1 MTPRPRAAKAR
12 RLEPAKP
19 DLPTPS
25 RYERNVLAQPGLIED
40 ILSAPEPAWMRR
52 LRGHPVHFVGV
63 GTSRHAAEIARALWK
78 RLVSPRAEALHSF
91 DFARLPQTV
100 GRGDVVVLLSHRGGE
115 SSFTV
120 EAARKAKEAGAVTV
134 AITGRGAQWR
144 DELDHRL
151 DCCELENT
159 GAFTKSFTTT
169 MAWICKWIG
178 APPLLEGV
186 RRAGRQLETAGPP
199 FPRLTAASDVV
210 LLGDL
215 EREWAA
221 RETALKLQE
230 AAYLRARP
238 FGLEEFL
245 HGPRLS
251 VGRGSVALGFT
262 GPGEP
267 RWKDA
272 RRYLAAI
279 GVPLVEVDSL
289 GLPADAAWLG
299 QVFWGQRLTIAAC
312 RAVGVHPDE
321 GRLADPRYR
330 KALA

>member
-1 MTPRPRAAKAR
+1 MSASLK
-12 RLEPAKP
+12 
-19 DLPTPS
+19 LPVPS
-25 RYERNVLAQPGLIED
+25 RYELNVYNQPRLIED
-40 ILSAPEPAWMRR
+40 ILSAPEPAWMAR
-52 LRGHPVHFVGV
+52 LRRSPIHFVGV

-91 DFARLPQTV
+91 DFARLPQAV

-115 SSFTV
+115 GSFTV
-120 EAARKAKEAGAVTV
+120 EAARKAAEAGAVTV
-134 AITGRGAQWR
+134 AITGQGAKWL
-144 DELDHRL
+144 DELDHRIE
-151 DCCELENT
+151 CCEIEDT
-159 GAFTKSFTTT
+159 GAFTKSFSTT

-178 APPLLEGV
+178 DPALLEGV
-186 RRAGRQLETAGPP
+186 RRACRQLVTAGPA
-199 FPRLTAASDVV
+199 FPKLAKGSDVV

-215 EREWAA
+215 EREWVA
-221 RETALKLQE
+221 REAALKLQE

-251 VGRGSVALGFT
+251 VGRGSVAIGFT

-272 RRYLAAI
+272 RRYLSKI
-279 GVPLVEVDSL
+279 GVPLVEVD
-289 GLPADAAWLG
+289 GVNLPHDAAWLG
-299 QVFWGQRLTIAAC
+299 QVFWGQRLTLDAC
-312 RAVGVHPDE
+312 RRLRIHPDE

-330 KALA
+330 KALEG

>member
-1 MTPRPRAAKAR
+1 MSRSPR
-12 RLEPAKP
+12 
-19 DLPTPS
+19 LPTPS
-25 RYERNVLAQPGLIED
+25 RYEVNVLSQPRLIED
-40 ILSAPEPAWMRR
+40 ILSAPEPAWMAR
-52 LRGHPVHFVGV
+52 LRRSPIHFVGV

-78 RLVSPRAEALHSF
+78 RLVSPQAEALHSF
-91 DFARLPQTV
+91 DFARLPQSV

-115 SSFTV
+115 GSFTV
-120 EAARKAKEAGAVTV
+120 EAARKAAEAGAVTV
-134 AITGRGAQWR
+134 AITGRGAVWR

-151 DCCELENT
+151 DCCELEDT

-178 APPLLEGV
+178 DPALLEGV
-186 RRAGRQLETAGPP
+186 RRAGRQLSTAGPA
-199 FPRLTAASDVV
+199 FPKLAKDADVV

-221 RETALKLQE
+221 REAALKLQE

-251 VGRGSVALGFT
+251 VGRGSTAIGFT

-267 RWKDA
+267 RWKEA
-272 RRYLAAI
+272 RRYLKTI
-279 GVPLVEVDSL
+279 GVPLVEVDGLSL
-289 GLPADAAWLG
+289 PPDAAWLG
-299 QVFWGQRLTIAAC
+299 QVYWGQRLTLDAC
-312 RAVGVHPDE
+312 RRLGIHADE
-321 GRLADPRYR
+321 GRLADPRYK
-330 KALA
+330 KALAA